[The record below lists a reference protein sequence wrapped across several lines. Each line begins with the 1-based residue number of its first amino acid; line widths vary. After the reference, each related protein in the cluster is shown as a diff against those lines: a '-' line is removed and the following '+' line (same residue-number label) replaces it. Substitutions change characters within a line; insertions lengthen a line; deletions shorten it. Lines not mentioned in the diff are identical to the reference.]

1 MDFIKGISDTMP
13 RLDVIRLR
21 MAVLSTSAEDL
32 MKSWQSVK
40 NGEDFYKTP
49 LGKVYRGTMV

>member
-1 MDFIKGISDTMP
+1 MDFIKDISDMMP
-13 RLDVIRLR
+13 RLNVIRLR
-21 MAVLSTSAEDL
+21 MAVLSTSTEDL

-49 LGKVYRGTMV
+49 LGRAYRRVKL